1 MKVDVFTVRF
11 GGGKSFYARVEGR
24 MMTVVDAF
32 CVLESGELPVC
43 LGMCSLAAKLQFNRA
58 EEGTKRIGIS
68 FLNEENELAMPEFET
83 TLDVRM
89 PGGAADATVPFAF
102 LVKQLSVPAF
112 GVYSVGLSI
121 DGRVEAS
128 TQVYARQK
136 A

>member
-1 MKVDVFTVRF
+1 MKVDMFTVRF
-11 GGGKSFYARVEGR
+11 GGGKSFFARVEGR

-43 LGMCSLAAKLQFNRA
+43 LGMCSVAAKMQFDRT

-68 FLNEENELAMPEFET
+68 FIDDHGKPAMASLET
-83 TLDVRM
+83 TLDVKV
-89 PGGAADATVPFAF
+89 PSGAPTATVPFAF

-112 GVYSVGLSI
+112 GQYSVDLAV

-128 TQVYARQK
+128 AHVYARQK
-136 A
+136 G